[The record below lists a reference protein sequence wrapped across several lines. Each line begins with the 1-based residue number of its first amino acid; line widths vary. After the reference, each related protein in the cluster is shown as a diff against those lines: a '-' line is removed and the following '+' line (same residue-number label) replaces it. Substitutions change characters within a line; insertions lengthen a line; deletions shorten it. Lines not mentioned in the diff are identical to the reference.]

1 MVNRREFLRTVSLGA
16 LAVGSAPALVDV
28 ARGLA
33 LAEGQRGVR
42 FLAVSAAGTAPFS
55 LPQAPVSARGL
66 GHLEKPPARGLP
78 GARHLRGPCGGDRR
92 VRGRSLPRK
101 AVGGT
106 PGPFRQIPPAGTG
119 LTVFLLPEVLG

>member
-55 LPQAPVSARGL
+55 LPQAPRFRSWPRAPGKAACSWTTGSSAPTGAMRRGS
-66 GHLEKPPARGLP
+66 ASSWSIST
-78 GARHLRGPCGGDRR
+78 A
-92 VRGRSLPRK
+92 
-101 AVGGT
+101 
-106 PGPFRQIPPAGTG
+106 
-119 LTVFLLPEVLG
+119 